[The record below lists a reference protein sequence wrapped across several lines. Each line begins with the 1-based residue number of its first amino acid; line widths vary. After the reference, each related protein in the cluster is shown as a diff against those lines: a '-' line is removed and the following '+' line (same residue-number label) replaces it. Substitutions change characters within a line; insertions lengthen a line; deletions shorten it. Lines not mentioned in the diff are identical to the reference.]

1 VKIVCLIGAALV
13 ALVLGSTANA
23 ATPSCKPT
31 THRVSTAPP
40 AYLRP
45 KLEAGGLRLY
55 SRARDR
61 DGLLVFAARSGSG
74 ETRRIRMALEA
85 ESLSDAV
92 MSAAW
97 LRGDLLGARTEMLDE
112 LNACAKGWRA
122 RYVGS
127 SSFGRWLLVTF
138 EARRR

>member
-23 ATPSCKPT
+23 ATPRCKET

-45 KLEAGGLRLY
+45 KLEAGGLRVY

-61 DGLLVFAARSGSG
+61 DGLLVFAARRGSGS
-74 ETRRIRMALEA
+74 TRRIRMAIES

-92 MSAAW
+92 TAAAW
-97 LRGDLLGARTEMLDE
+97 LRADLLGTRTQMVAD
-112 LNACAKGWRA
+112 LNACAKSWRV
-122 RYVGS
+122 RYVSS
-127 SSFGRWLLVTF
+127 SSFGRWLLVSF
-138 EARRR
+138 EARR